1 MDKMAYFAFGLYTI
15 LCLGGAL
22 WAVTIPS
29 LVRAFTGLVTSLLG
43 VAGLY
48 FLLAAPFIGLMQI
61 LIYVGA
67 VAVLIFFAIVITGA
81 SREARN
87 RSKTTFEK
95 QTLAIVAGF
104 LPTFL
109 LAMAV
114 LKYAI
119 VTKANASLVTVGDLG
134 RALLGPYGLAFELIS
149 VVLFAAMAGAI
160 LIGFRRRQ

>member
-1 MDKMAYFAFGLYTI
+1 MEKMAYIAFGLYSI

-22 WAVTIPS
+22 WAVNVRS
-29 LVRAFTGLVTSLLG
+29 LVQAFTGLVVSLFG

-61 LIYVGA
+61 LIYIGA

-81 SREARN
+81 SSEASD
-87 RSKTTFEK
+87 RSKTTK
-95 QTLAIVAGF
+95 KKRVLAVLAGF
-104 LPTFL
+104 IPAFFL
-109 LAMAV
+109 A
-114 LKYAI
+114 
-119 VTKANASLVTVGDLG
+119 VTVIKYSIVITNDASRVPVEDLG

-160 LIGFRRRQ
+160 LLGFKRRQ

>member
-1 MDKMAYFAFGLYTI
+1 MEIMGYIAFGFYTI

-29 LVRAFTGLVTSLLG
+29 LVRAFTGLVISLLG

-87 RSKTTFEK
+87 RSKTTMK
-95 QTLAIVAGF
+95 KRALAVLAGF
-104 LPTFL
+104 IPAFFL
-109 LAMAV
+109 A
-114 LKYAI
+114 
-119 VTKANASLVTVGDLG
+119 VTVIKYSIITTNDATPVAVEDLG

-160 LIGFRRRQ
+160 LLGFKRRQ

>member
-1 MDKMAYFAFGLYTI
+1 METMAYIAFGFYTI

-29 LVRAFTGLVTSLLG
+29 LVRAFTGLVTSLFG

-81 SREARN
+81 SREARD
-87 RSKTTFEK
+87 RSSTTKKKRF
-95 QTLAIVAGF
+95 LA
-104 LPTFL
+104 L
-109 LAMAV
+109 LAGLV
-114 LKYAI
+114 P
-119 VTKANASLVTVGDLG
+119 ASFLALTITQYSMITSNTPTQVSIEDLG
-134 RALLGPYGLAFELIS
+134 RALLGPYGLVFELIS
-149 VVLFAAMAGAI
+149 VVLFASMAGAI
-160 LIGFRRRQ
+160 LVGFKRRQ

>member
-1 MDKMAYFAFGLYTI
+1 MEKMAYIAFGLYTI
-15 LCLGGAL
+15 LCLGGAF

-29 LVRAFTGLVTSLLG
+29 LVRAFTGLIVSLLG

-81 SREARN
+81 SREDN
-87 RSKTTFEK
+87 LQSTTTLK
-95 QTLAIVAGF
+95 KRVLAMLAGIVPASLLAITLVKYSVVSTNTASEVA
-104 LPTFL
+104 
-109 LAMAV
+109 V
-114 LKYAI
+114 QE
-119 VTKANASLVTVGDLG
+119 LG
-134 RALLGPYGLAFELIS
+134 KALLGPYGLAFELIS

-160 LIGFRRRQ
+160 LLGFRRRQ

>member
-1 MDKMAYFAFGLYTI
+1 MENMAYIVFGFYTI

-67 VAVLIFFAIVITGA
+67 VSVLIFFAIVITGA
-81 SREARN
+81 SREARD
-87 RSKTTFEK
+87 RSSTSKEK
-95 QTLAIVAGF
+95 RFLAVLAGLVPASF
-104 LPTFL
+104 
-109 LAMAV
+109 LAMTIT
-114 LKYAI
+114 KYSMI
-119 VTKANASLVTVGDLG
+119 TSNTPTQVSIEDLG
-134 RALLGPYGLAFELIS
+134 AALLGPYGLVFELIS
-149 VVLFAAMAGAI
+149 VVLFASMAGAI
-160 LIGFRRRQ
+160 LVGFKRRQ

>member
-1 MDKMAYFAFGLYTI
+1 MDTMAYIAFGFYTI

-29 LVRAFTGLVTSLLG
+29 LVRAFAGLVTSLFG

-81 SREARN
+81 SRAARD
-87 RSKTTFEK
+87 RSITTK
-95 QTLAIVAGF
+95 KKRCLAVLAG
-104 LPTFL
+104 LVPTSF
-109 LAMAV
+109 LAMAII
-114 LKYAI
+114 KYS
-119 VTKANASLVTVGDLG
+119 VTTSQIPTQVSMEDLG
-134 RALLGPYGLAFELIS
+134 SALLGPYGLVFELIS
-149 VVLFAAMAGAI
+149 VVLFAAMAGAV
-160 LIGFRRRQ
+160 LLGFERRQ